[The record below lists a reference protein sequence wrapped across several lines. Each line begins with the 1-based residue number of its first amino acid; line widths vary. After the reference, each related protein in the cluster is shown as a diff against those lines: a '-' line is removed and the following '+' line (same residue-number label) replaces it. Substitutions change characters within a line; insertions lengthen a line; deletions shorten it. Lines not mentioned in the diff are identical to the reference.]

1 MVMKIDRKY
10 HGVMPPLK
18 VVIKDNFEV
27 VTSTELNDVCWY
39 TVQVIPRVSAWIRTQ
54 SKELWYNHITPSQY
68 KVLDTFDIN
77 EKLYLLMVL
86 KWA

>member
-1 MVMKIDRKY
+1 MKIHRKY
-10 HGVMPPLK
+10 NGVMPPLK
-18 VVIKDNFEV
+18 AVMKDNFEV
-27 VTSTELNDVCWY
+27 FNSAQLDGECWY
-39 TVQVIPRVSAWIRTQ
+39 TVQVIPRVSSWIRTQ
-54 SKELWYNHITPSQY
+54 SKDSWYNHITPSQY

>member
-1 MVMKIDRKY
+1 MVMKMYKKY
-10 HGVMPPLK
+10 HGVMPPPK
-18 VVIKDNFEV
+18 AVIKDNFEV
-27 VTSTELNDVCWY
+27 FTSTQVDDECWY
-39 TVQVIPRVSAWIRTQ
+39 TVQVIPRVSTWIREQ
-54 SKELWYNHITPSQY
+54 PNELWYNHITPSQY